1 MQSFIACGQY
11 YYKANVLI
19 FGLHFF
25 MKTTPDLCD
34 NHTLCALTEPE
45 LNQLIPHLELITLSR
60 AEVLFDVYDKLKYL
74 YFPTTAIVSLLNC
87 LQDGST
93 VEVAMVGNE
102 GLLGVTALMGR
113 NESSTQAIVIQAG
126 HAYRVSMVSLQI
138 VLARSGGRR
147 SGTLQKM
154 ILRYAQTLF
163 VQMSQSA
170 ACNRRHTIEQQLSSW
185 LLSGF
190 DRAGTNTL
198 SITQESISYYLGVRR
213 ESVTEAAKKLQ
224 ESGVIQYRRG
234 QIELTNRAGMEIK
247 ACECYKVN

>member
-1 MQSFIACGQY
+1 
-11 YYKANVLI
+11 
-19 FGLHFF
+19 
-25 MKTTPDLCD
+25 MKISPDPCD
-34 NHTLCALTEPE
+34 NHILCALTKSE
-45 LNQLIPHLELITLSR
+45 LNQLIPYLESITISH

-87 LQDGST
+87 LEDGST

-113 NESSTQAIVIQAG
+113 NESSAQAIVNQVG
-126 HAYRVSMVSLQI
+126 HAYRISMASLQT

-170 ACNRRHTIEQQLSSW
+170 ACNRRHTIEQQLSTW
-185 LLSGF
+185 LLSSF

-198 SITQESISYYLGVRR
+198 SITQESISYCLGVRR

-234 QIELTNRAGMEIK
+234 QIELTNRTGMEIK
-247 ACECYKVN
+247 ACECYGVIKGESNILSTDLQAA

>member
-1 MQSFIACGQY
+1 MKITPNSF
-11 YYKANVLI
+11 N
-19 FGLHFF
+19 
-25 MKTTPDLCD
+25 
-34 NHTLCALTEPE
+34 NHLLCALTEPE
-45 LNQLIPHLELITLSR
+45 LNQLIPHLESIALPR
-60 AEVLFDVYDKLKYL
+60 AEVLFDVNDKLQHL

-87 LQDGST
+87 LEDGST

-113 NESSTQAIVIQAG
+113 IESSTQAIVNQGG
-126 HAYRVSMVSLQI
+126 HAYRVSMASLHTL
-138 VLARSGGRR
+138 LARSGGRR

-154 ILRYAQTLF
+154 ILRYIQTLF
-163 VQMSQSA
+163 IQMSQSA

-198 SITQESISYYLGVRR
+198 SITQESISFCLGVRR
-213 ESVTEAAKKLQ
+213 ESVTEAAYKLQ
-224 ESGVIQYRRG
+224 ESGVIKYRRG

-247 ACECYKVN
+247 ACECYKIIKRESDNLVTEQKAA